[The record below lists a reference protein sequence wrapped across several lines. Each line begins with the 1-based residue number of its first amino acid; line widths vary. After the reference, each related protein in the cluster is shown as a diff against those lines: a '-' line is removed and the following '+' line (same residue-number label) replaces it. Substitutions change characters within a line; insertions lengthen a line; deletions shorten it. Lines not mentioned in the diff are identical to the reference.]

1 MTEMRLTRGLLGATG
16 IGLVLVGLQNLL
28 GASLPDLVNIG
39 LWLAGGVV
47 LHDAVIAPGVVAVA
61 VVVLPRLPS
70 WSRAPAVAGLV
81 VLLTVTLVAL
91 PVIGRFGAREDV
103 PSLLNRPYG
112 ALWLGFAAL
121 VVAVVVIASLVR
133 RRCSPTGS

>member
-1 MTEMRLTRGLLGATG
+1 MRLTRGLLGATG

-61 VVVLPRLPS
+61 VVVLPHLPS

>member
-1 MTEMRLTRGLLGATG
+1 MRLTRGLLGATG